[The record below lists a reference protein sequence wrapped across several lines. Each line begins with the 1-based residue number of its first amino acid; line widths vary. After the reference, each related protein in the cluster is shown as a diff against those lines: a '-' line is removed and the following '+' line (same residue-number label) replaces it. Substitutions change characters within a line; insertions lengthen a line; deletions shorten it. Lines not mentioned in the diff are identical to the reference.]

1 MTPLE
6 RMKKLIEESAAI
18 HAESPPL
25 TDESVH
31 LINQLLAEGVKE
43 REKELEE
50 SLQEVRETMHK
61 HGAHLE
67 MTSDGFKITKQAR

>member
-6 RMKKLIEESAAI
+6 RMKKLIEERAKI
-18 HAESPPL
+18 RVESPPL
-25 TDESVH
+25 TDERVE
-31 LINQLLAEGVKE
+31 LMNRLLAEGVKE

-67 MTSDGFKITKQAR
+67 MTSDGFKITKQTR